1 MNIAVL
7 KASGN
12 GYFFRPDSTLN
23 HAWYDYYCPDG
34 VSALTAVPCIY
45 TKIIKA
51 GKCVSERFATRY
63 FNSFAYGC
71 LLSDAN
77 LSVPEPVAGTMDFTS
92 VMDMEMAPLA
102 NLPESRFTVEL
113 NGQVIFATDKPLN
126 AKMFIDALTQI
137 TRLAT
142 LRIGDVIAIELEPGV
157 AVHQGDSLTLCYAG
171 ASHSIK
177 IL

>member
-7 KASGN
+7 KADGN

-34 VSALTAVPCIY
+34 VSALTAVPCVY

-51 GKCVSERFATRY
+51 GKCVSERFAPRY
-63 FNSFAYGC
+63 FNSFAFGC

-77 LSVPEPVAGTMDFTS
+77 PAVPEPVACTMDFTS
-92 VMDMEMAPLA
+92 VMDMDMAPLA
-102 NLPESRFTVEL
+102 DLPESRFVLEL
-113 NGQVIFATDKPLN
+113 NGKDVFATETPLN

-137 TRLAT
+137 TRLTT

-157 AVHQGDSLTLCYAG
+157 AVRQGDSLTLRYAG
-171 ASHSIK
+171 SAHSIK